1 MNPGVAGAA
10 HRSRGRV
17 DAGGAAGWIPD
28 VRPCRAR
35 ARARSV
41 CAAVLGARPNIGTR
55 APLPRRAVTGSG
67 WGVPSRRAV
76 SYDEPVRALF
86 VTPPY
91 HCGVV
96 EVAGTWIPLQYV
108 YLAGAARAAGFECE
122 IYDAMSLD
130 VGHREIEQK
139 LDDARPDVVCVSAIT
154 ATYPDALEVAR
165 AAKARGAAT
174 VMGGVHPSFMWR
186 ETLADGGVDYVVTGE
201 GEETL
206 VELLRCLDAKDDPA
220 KVAGVAFVKDGVPQ
234 RTPPRPRLASLDA
247 QPMAFDLLDWS
258 PYTYF
263 VKPGSRLGAVSSSRG
278 CTYACAFCSQTQFW
292 EKTWR
297 ARDPAC
303 VANEIA
309 DLRRRHGVDVVLLT
323 DEYPTSD
330 RARWEAFLDRMIA
343 LDLGVDLLMETRV
356 QDIVRDHDILWKYVK
371 AGVVHVYVGIEATD
385 QETLNLVKKETTVDE
400 GKRALEL
407 LDQHDL
413 VSETSFVLGFPNETP
428 EHIRET
434 LALAKAY
441 DPDFAHF
448 LAIAPWPYAAMWNE
462 LEPHVVSRDWRR
474 YNLID
479 PVVKPVAMTLR
490 EVDDAIVDCYRKFY
504 FEKGKQL
511 LSMKPGFRKDYVFR
525 SMKLI
530 MQSSFVKKKMLG
542 RAMPDEVRNLL
553 AVLGR
558 QIAAG

>member
-1 MNPGVAGAA
+1 MKV
-10 HRSRGRV
+10 
-17 DAGGAAGWIPD
+17 
-28 VRPCRAR
+28 
-35 ARARSV
+35 
-41 CAAVLGARPNIGTR
+41 
-55 APLPRRAVTGSG
+55 
-67 WGVPSRRAV
+67 
-76 SYDEPVRALF
+76 LF

-96 EVAGTWIPLQYV
+96 EVAGRWIPLMYV
-108 YLAGAARAAGFECE
+108 YLAGAARAAGHDCE

-130 VGHREIEQK
+130 VGHPEIARRIEE
-139 LDDARPDVVCVSAIT
+139 ARPDVVCVSAIT

-165 AAKARGAAT
+165 SARSLGAVT

-186 ETLADGGVDYVVTGE
+186 DALADGGVDFVVHGE

-206 VELLRCLDAKDDPA
+206 VELLRCLGAKDDPA
-220 KVAGVAFVKDGVPQ
+220 KVPGISFVRDGVPT
-234 RTPPRPRLASLDA
+234 RTPPRPRLGSLDGL
-247 QPMAFDLLDWS
+247 PMAFDLLDWS

-278 CTYACAFCSQTQFW
+278 CTYTCGFCSQTQFW
-292 EKTWR
+292 ERSWR
-297 ARDPAC
+297 ARAPEC
-303 VANEIA
+303 VAAEIA
-309 DLRRRHGVDVVLLT
+309 ELHRTHGVDVVLLT

-330 RARWEAFLDRMIA
+330 PARWEAFLDRMIE
-343 LDLGVDLLMETRV
+343 LDLPVDLLMETRV
-356 QDIVRDHDILWKYVK
+356 PDIVRDRAILPKYVA

-385 QETLNLVKKETTVDE
+385 QATLNLVNKETTVDE
-400 GKRALEL
+400 NRLALQL
-407 LDQHDL
+407 LSEHDL
-413 VSETSFVLGFPNETP
+413 VSETSFVLGFPHETP
-428 EHIRET
+428 ERVKET

-448 LAIAPWPYAAMWNE
+448 LAIAPWPYAAMWRD

-542 RAMPDEVRNLL
+542 RAMPDEVRTLL
-553 AVLGR
+553 AALGK
-558 QIAAG
+558 QTAIG

>member
-1 MNPGVAGAA
+1 MK
-10 HRSRGRV
+10 
-17 DAGGAAGWIPD
+17 I
-28 VRPCRAR
+28 
-35 ARARSV
+35 
-41 CAAVLGARPNIGTR
+41 
-55 APLPRRAVTGSG
+55 
-67 WGVPSRRAV
+67 
-76 SYDEPVRALF
+76 LF

-96 EVAGTWIPLQYV
+96 EVAGRWIPLQYV
-108 YLAGAARAAGFECE
+108 YLAGAARAAGFDCE

-130 VGHREIEQK
+130 VGHADIERK
-139 LDDARPDVVCVSAIT
+139 LDDARADVVCVSAIT

-165 AAKARGAAT
+165 AAKARGATT
-174 VMGGVHPSFMWR
+174 VLGGVHPSFMWR
-186 ETLADGGVDYVVTGE
+186 DALDEGGVDFVVTGE

-206 VELLRCLDAKDDPA
+206 VELLRCLAAKDDPA
-220 KVAGVAFVKDGVPQ
+220 KVAGIAYVEEGRAR
-234 RTPPRPRLASLDA
+234 RTPPRARLASLDG

-278 CTYACAFCSQTQFW
+278 CTYTCGFCSQTQFW

-297 ARDPAC
+297 ARAPAC
-303 VANEIA
+303 VADEVA
-309 DLRRRHGVDVVLLT
+309 HLARAHGVDVVLLT

-356 QDIVRDHDILWKYVK
+356 PDIVRDRDILWKYVK
-371 AGVVHVYVGIEATD
+371 AGIVHVYVGIEATD
-385 QETLNLVKKETTVDE
+385 QATLNLVNKETTVDE
-400 GKRALEL
+400 NKLALEL
-407 LDQHDL
+407 LSQHDL
-413 VSETSFVLGFPNETP
+413 VSETSFVLGFPHETP
-428 EHIRET
+428 EHVKET
-434 LALAKAY
+434 LALAKEY

-448 LAIAPWPYAAMWNE
+448 LAIAPWPYASMWKD

-490 EVDDAIVDCYRKFY
+490 QVDDAIIDCYRKFY
-504 FEKGKQL
+504 FEKGTQL
-511 LSMKPGFRKDYVFR
+511 LAMRPGFRKDYVFR

-553 AVLGR
+553 AALGK
-558 QIAAG
+558 QTAAG